1 MAAAL
6 CKLRFRALGSSPCAG
21 RLPSAD
27 RLRGQALPHRYPDP
41 IEPAQTAVPDQAPQ
55 AAAPVVRI
63 AILSYNR
70 RDAVRT
76 TLTRVVVDG
85 GYPRDALDPVVVDNA
100 SVDGTVAMVRAEFP
114 DVRVIETG
122 ANVGASALN
131 RAVPGDGYDWLLI
144 LDDDCYL
151 EPGDLERA
159 VRAAE
164 QQDAQLVSFA
174 VRSSEAN
181 RARFDKSYVTGMLSF
196 WGCAALVSRA
206 AIQRVGGYDPYIFIW
221 GNELDLTVR
230 LLDEGF
236 RHLYLPD
243 VIAVHMKPVPDPAAR
258 PSALSRNL
266 NRRHWGYTVAR
277 LLRPADAARIGA
289 RLVVAALLD
298 AASRASWREL
308 WCLTH
313 MGRGFVAGA
322 RNRRPVRPE
331 VSAAVRNNYLSF
343 ASPLG
348 LMRSP
353 EERRRG
359 GTHAPVDCRA
369 CFRAAR
375 PAFFPPGTA
384 TLQL

>member
-1 MAAAL
+1 MA
-6 CKLRFRALGSSPCAG
+6 
-21 RLPSAD
+21 
-27 RLRGQALPHRYPDP
+27 Y
-41 IEPAQTAVPDQAPQ
+41 IESAQTALPNRTPH
-55 AAAPVVRI
+55 AAAPVVRV
-63 AILSYNR
+63 AILSFNR

-76 TLTRVVVDG
+76 TLTRMVSDS
-85 GYPRDALDPVVVDNA
+85 GYPRAALDPVVVDNA
-100 SVDGTVAMVRAEFP
+100 SSDGTAAMVRAEFP
-114 DVRVIETG
+114 GVRVIETG
-122 ANVGASALN
+122 ENVGASALN
-131 RAVPGDGYDWLLI
+131 RAIPGDGYDWLLI

-164 QQDAQLVSFA
+164 QHDAQLVSFA

-181 RARFDKSYVTGMLSF
+181 RARFDESYVTGMLSF
-196 WGCAALVSRA
+196 WGCAALVSRT

-221 GNELDLTVR
+221 GNELNLTVR

-243 VIAVHMKPVPDPAAR
+243 VMAAHMKPVPDPAIK

-277 LLRPADAARIGA
+277 LLQPADAARIGA

-298 AASRASWREL
+298 AASRSSWREL
-308 WCLTH
+308 SCLTH

-322 RNRRPVRPE
+322 RHRRPVRAE
-331 VSAAVRNNYLSF
+331 VSAAVRDNYLSF

-353 EERRRG
+353 AERRRG
-359 GTHAPVDCRA
+359 GTHATVDRKA
-369 CFRAAR
+369 RFRAAR
-375 PAFFPPGTA
+375 PAFFPSGTA